1 MTLFYYPP
9 KPGPGG
15 APYPWGSPETWMEPV
30 GGGGRLPPV
39 PRSWDAGRTL
49 QEEGRSFGTVTCPV
63 TVSRVL
69 RVLARLLQI
78 LTHRGKTVATRRG
91 GRAALPRPPR

>member
-30 GGGGRLPPV
+30 GGGGACPQSLGPGMQVALCRKKADPLGLSPV
-39 PRSWDAGRTL
+39 P
-49 QEEGRSFGTVTCPV
+49 
-63 TVSRVL
+63 
-69 RVLARLLQI
+69 
-78 LTHRGKTVATRRG
+78 
-91 GRAALPRPPR
+91 